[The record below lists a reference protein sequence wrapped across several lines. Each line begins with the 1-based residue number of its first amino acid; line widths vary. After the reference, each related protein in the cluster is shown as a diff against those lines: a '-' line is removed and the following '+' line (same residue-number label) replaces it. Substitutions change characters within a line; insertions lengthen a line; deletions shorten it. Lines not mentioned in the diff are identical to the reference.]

1 MLPAFSASSRPAV
14 SVTTTAKS
22 LASVERVEKEVRTIS
37 LAASLTTERTRV
49 QNTSRK
55 IGSVEMSRSCT
66 GFVAVIFLFLNR
78 NHEVARVHLLDT
90 PLGSDDERRPRI
102 LDEHGARSEEHTSEL
117 QSLMRISYAVFC
129 LKKKNKI
136 STITTTIPTI

>member
-55 IGSVEMSRSCT
+55 IGSVEMSHSCT

-102 LDEHGARSEEHTSEL
+102 LDEHGAGGLKSCSQEL
-117 QSLMRISYAVFC
+117 SFVHWCFHI
-129 LKKKNKI
+129 KI
-136 STITTTIPTI
+136 GRAHV